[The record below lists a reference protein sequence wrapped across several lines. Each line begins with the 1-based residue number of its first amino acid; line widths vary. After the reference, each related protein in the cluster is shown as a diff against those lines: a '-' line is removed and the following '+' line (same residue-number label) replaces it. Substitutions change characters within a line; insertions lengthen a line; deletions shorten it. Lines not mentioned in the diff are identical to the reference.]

1 MKTELSI
8 NELRKGDVLLFSVLQ
23 GDIISSLIGLLT
35 NSDVSHAALYAD
47 DKDIYARRHGGED
60 RFSA

>member
-23 GDIISSLIGLLT
+23 GDIISSLIGLL
-35 NSDVSHAALYAD
+35 SKFGCKPCRPLC
-47 DKDIYARRHGGED
+47 R
-60 RFSA
+60 